1 MANKGEVMKKLVT
14 KILSACLACAL
25 LICFGG
31 CKETINGSVV
41 SRVNLDISYTVDGE
55 TSTINSTLTLY
66 ETFAPKTTERI
77 KKLVKDGFYDN
88 TVITLSEQQDYAIV
102 GGYAFGEDYEVKP
115 YGETLKGEFTN
126 AGLKSENVV
135 KKGALVML
143 REFDIKVGA
152 EKYDTAKASFA
163 IVLSDTGI
171 FDEEDFCVFGYIDTE
186 SLNSLADALVA
197 NAKDEDG
204 DLRMRYL
211 GKRDETTGALTYE
224 NGFDY
229 YISGD
234 SGKTVYYKEVN
245 GEKVEMEYATDNDVD
260 FDTVE
265 IIKDSDNDQ
274 DLIVLPNIVFSVK
287 ASIKK

>member
-1 MANKGEVMKKLVT
+1 MKKLVT

-77 KKLVKDGFYDN
+77 KNLVKNGFYDN

-102 GGYAFGEDYEVKP
+102 GGYTFGEDYAVKS
-115 YGETLKGEFTN
+115 YNETLKGEFTN

-143 REFDIKVGA
+143 RDFDVKVGV

-163 IVLSDTGI
+163 IVLTDNGV
-171 FDEEDFCVFGYIDTE
+171 FDEDNFCVFGYIDTE
-186 SLNSLADALVA
+186 SLEDLQDALVA
-197 NAKDEDG
+197 NAKDQDG
-204 DLRMRYL
+204 DARVRYL
-211 GKRDETTGALTYE
+211 GERDKTTGALTYV
-224 NGFDY
+224 NTFDY
-229 YISGD
+229 YINGD
-234 SGKTVYYKEVN
+234 SGKTVYYKKVN
-245 GEKVEMEYATDNDVD
+245 GEKVEMEYETDNDADYHQV
-260 FDTVE
+260 VE
-265 IIKDSDNDQ
+265 IIMNDDYDQ
-274 DLIVLPNIVFSVK
+274 DFVVLPNIAFRVK

>member
-1 MANKGEVMKKLVT
+1 MKKLVT

-25 LICFGG
+25 VICFGG

-41 SRVNLDISYTVDGE
+41 SRVNLDISYTVGGE

-102 GGYAFGEDYEVKP
+102 GGFTYDDDYAVKG
-115 YGETLKGEFTN
+115 YSETLKGEFTN
-126 AGLKSENVV
+126 AGLQSENVV

-143 REFDIKVGA
+143 RDFDISAGV
-152 EKYDTAKASFA
+152 EKYDTARASFA
-163 IVLSDTGI
+163 IVLSDSGV
-171 FDEEDFCVFGYIDTE
+171 FDEEDFCVFGYIDSQ
-186 SLNSLADALVA
+186 SLEDLQTALVD
-197 NAKDEDG
+197 NAKSEDG
-204 DLRMRYL
+204 DLHVRYL
-211 GKRDETTGALTYE
+211 GKRDKETGAQTYE

-229 YISGD
+229 YINGD
-234 SGKTVYYKEVN
+234 SGKTIYYKEVN
-245 GEKVEMEYATDNDVD
+245 GEKVEMEYETDNDPD
-260 FDTVE
+260 FDTME
-265 IIKDSDNDQ
+265 IIKDGDNDQ
-274 DLIVLPNIVFSVK
+274 DLIVLPNIAFSVK